1 MKLKDKVNEW
11 VMEKVKNPETKAK
24 VVSKWNESVNIPILT
39 EKTEEKIF
47 SAIYDAV
54 VNVFEKVFNDAD
66 RG

>member
-11 VMEKVKNPETKAK
+11 VMEKVKTPETKAK

-54 VNVFEKVFNDAD
+54 VNVFEKVFNEED
-66 RG
+66 